1 MANPVIVVKAVHEI
15 GRILGGYRHEIEID
29 RPMTVTEF
37 VALLSARYGEEF
49 KKKLTPK
56 ENTIWTAVLF
66 VNGRNVLH
74 LEGGETML
82 HDGDEFLI
90 MTPLSGG

>member
-1 MANPVIVVKAVHEI
+1 VAKPVVIVKAVHEI
-15 GRILGGYRHEIEID
+15 GRILGGFRHEIEID
-29 RPMTVTEF
+29 GPMTVTEF

-49 KKKLTPK
+49 RKKLTPK

-74 LEGGETML
+74 LAGGETVL

>member
-1 MANPVIVVKAVHEI
+1 
-15 GRILGGYRHEIEID
+15 
-29 RPMTVTEF
+29 
-37 VALLSARYGEEF
+37 
-49 KKKLTPK
+49 
-56 ENTIWTAVLF
+56 

-74 LEGGETML
+74 LAGGETVL